1 VIRNPKIAITRGER
15 TVPGTTR
22 RTASPLPAMPMIVV
36 CPGSGHAAPTAHH
49 RWAPRAA
56 RPASG
61 RCHCRPPVNSRGSPQ
76 GSAAPAPA
84 TLGPRSSQRWALR
97 PVRHDGDTSS
107 ARFAARYGALVL
119 LGSAC
124 LRRAPIGSYGVPRSL
139 FGSGDAIPVTC
150 AAWVVPFC
158 RRQSDATSEA
168 LAAVG

>member
-1 VIRNPKIAITRGER
+1 MRVVHSRPEMGLGSTQDCPQS
-15 TVPGTTR
+15 PG
-22 RTASPLPAMPMIVV
+22 V
-36 CPGSGHAAPTAHH
+36 G
-49 RWAPRAA
+49 
-56 RPASG
+56 
-61 RCHCRPPVNSRGSPQ
+61 
-76 GSAAPAPA
+76 A
-84 TLGPRSSQRWALR
+84 TY
-97 PVRHDGDTSS
+97 RHDGDTSS